1 MLKHYFE
8 TFERDREFN
17 TRTDRVEF
25 WKASMP
31 DVIMWAVLTAFYF
44 IFNDVGFIF
53 IGAAALYLAD
63 TFVSRLALWIRRLH
77 DTGLKGTFA
86 FVIFIPVLG
95 ILALLFVF
103 MSDSQPKKN
112 AYGPYVDP
120 KKNIRP

>member
-1 MLKHYFE
+1 MLKYYFE

-17 TRTDRVEF
+17 TRTGRVEF
-25 WKASMP
+25 WRALMP
-31 DVIMWAVLTAFYF
+31 DVIMWALLTAFYF

-112 AYGPYVDP
+112 AYGPYVEQ
-120 KKNIRP
+120 K

>member
-1 MLKHYFE
+1 MLKYYFE

-112 AYGPYVDP
+112 SYGPYVDP

>member
-1 MLKHYFE
+1 MGLVSGYSLTVCTLATAF
-8 TFERDREFN
+8 TLSISIL
-17 TRTDRVEF
+17 T
-25 WKASMP
+25 AL
-31 DVIMWAVLTAFYF
+31 IGLLTAFYF

-53 IGAAALYLAD
+53 ISAAALYLAD

-112 AYGPYVDP
+112 AYGPYVDQ

>member
-17 TRTDRVEF
+17 ARTGRVEF
-25 WKASMP
+25 WRASMP
-31 DVIMWAVLTAFYF
+31 DVIIWALLTAFYF

-53 IGAAALYLAD
+53 ISAAALYLAD

-86 FVIFIPVLG
+86 FVRT
-95 ILALLFVF
+95 ACLFTF
-103 MSDSQPKKN
+103 CH
-112 AYGPYVDP
+112 
-120 KKNIRP
+120 